1 MSPQDHTDT
10 LINAVIESAESK
22 TPLAIQGGNTKAFY
36 GRITQA
42 QPLDISH
49 HRGVIH
55 YEPSELVLTARSG
68 TPLLEIEQLLQ
79 KQRQMLSF
87 EPPHFGTST
96 TLGGVVASGLSG
108 PRRPWGGAVRDNV
121 LGVTLING
129 RGERLHFG
137 GEVMKNVA
145 GYDLSRVMAGSMGTL
160 AVLLE
165 VSTKVMPRP
174 AKEIT
179 LALSV
184 YSKDAIGL
192 MNTWAR
198 RPLPISATWHNGH
211 DLYVRLSGTENG
223 LHAGAKLIGGDPL
236 DWSEM
241 FWQNIREQGDR
252 FFMDDTPL
260 WRLSVPPA
268 TDPMD
273 LPGQTVMEWNGALRW
288 LKSDA
293 KPELIRQKIQDV
305 GGHATLF
312 RGKDQTGEVF
322 HPLSPPLMKLHHNLK
337 KAMDPE
343 GIFNPGRMYP
353 GL

>member
-1 MSPQDHTDT
+1 
-10 LINAVIESAESK
+10 
-22 TPLAIQGGNTKAFY
+22 
-36 GRITQA
+36 
-42 QPLDISH
+42 
-49 HRGVIH
+49 
-55 YEPSELVLTARSG
+55 
-68 TPLLEIEQLLQ
+68 
-79 KQRQMLSF
+79 MLSF

-129 RGERLHFG
+129 QGERLHFG

-165 VSTKVMPRP
+165 VSIKVLPRP

-179 LALSV
+179 HTLSM
-184 YSKDAIGL
+184 SNKDAIGL
-192 MNTWAR
+192 MNTWAG
-198 RPLPISATWHNGH
+198 RPLPISATWYDGN
-211 DLYVRLSGTENG
+211 DLYVRLSGTEDG
-223 LHAGAKLIGGDPL
+223 LHTAAKLIGGDPL

-273 LPGQTVMEWNGALRW
+273 LPGKTVMEWNGALRW

-293 KPELIRQKIQDV
+293 KPEQIRQSIQEV
-305 GGHATLF
+305 GGHAILF
-312 RGKDQTGEVF
+312 RGKEQSGEVF
-322 HPLSPPLMKLHHNLK
+322 HPLSPLLMKLHHNLK